1 VIEMAKK
8 KNRSVPTPAAKEQP
22 ATLKDLLGA
31 DVIGKLK
38 EQAASLQQEEDQRKE
53 AARLQKEQE
62 RKQKQKEL
70 DNNFEHLL
78 NSSNMD
84 WHKFK

>member
-1 VIEMAKK
+1 MAKK
-8 KNRSVPTPAAKEQP
+8 KTRQMAPPVVKDQP

-38 EQAASLQQEEDQRKE
+38 EQAASLQKEEDQKQE
-53 AARLQKEQE
+53 AIRLQKEQE

-78 NSSNMD
+78 NTTNMD
-84 WHKFK
+84 WHKYK

>member
-1 VIEMAKK
+1 MAKK
-8 KNRSVPTPAAKEQP
+8 KNRSVSTPAAAKEQP

-84 WHKFK
+84 WHKYK

>member
-1 VIEMAKK
+1 MAKK
-8 KNRSVPTPAAKEQP
+8 KTRHVSAPAAKDQP

-31 DVIGKLK
+31 DVISKLK

-53 AARLQKEQE
+53 ALRLQKEQE

-78 NSSNMD
+78 NTSDMD
-84 WHKFK
+84 WHKYK

>member
-1 VIEMAKK
+1 MAKK
-8 KNRSVPTPAAKEQP
+8 KTRQTTPPVVKDQP

-38 EQAASLQQEEDQRKE
+38 EQAASLQKEEDQKQE
-53 AARLQKEQE
+53 AIRLQKEQE

-78 NSSNMD
+78 NTTNMD
-84 WHKFK
+84 WHKYK

>member
-1 VIEMAKK
+1 MAKK
-8 KNRSVPTPAAKEQP
+8 KTRNMPTPAPKDQP